1 MKNKNIWLL
10 PTNQASRLYINNQGK
25 WGFSEHYLIDDRQT
39 MKNHNIY
46 ITSDEEIK
54 EGDWYLDTTVNVLF
68 KNDRL
73 FLNGTGYKKTILT
86 TDQDLIKDGVQAI
99 DDEFLEWFVKNPS
112 CEFVEIS
119 KKPLDSHCE
128 FFEYKIIIPQ
138 EEPKPHILSCCISL
152 YECYCGKYPKQEPKI
167 DACKHFNQETG
178 CDLID
183 CPCEKEEILKGA
195 KEKAKQETLEEAE
208 LTQFALSEAKK
219 WVGEDNHHKIA
230 TYATAITV
238 GANWQKGQ
246 EKHLYSEEE
255 MLNFAWFLVENIG
268 QYSCD
273 RTAHFKGEYLKKFKN
288 KL

>member
-99 DDEFLEWFVKNPS
+99 DDEFLEWFVKN
-112 CEFVEIS
+112 
-119 KKPLDSHCE
+119 
-128 FFEYKIIIPQ
+128 
-138 EEPKPHILSCCISL
+138 
-152 YECYCGKYPKQEPKI
+152 
-167 DACKHFNQETG
+167 
-178 CDLID
+178 
-183 CPCEKEEILKGA
+183 
-195 KEKAKQETLEEAE
+195 
-208 LTQFALSEAKK
+208 
-219 WVGEDNHHKIA
+219 
-230 TYATAITV
+230 
-238 GANWQKGQ
+238 
-246 EKHLYSEEE
+246 
-255 MLNFAWFLVENIG
+255 
-268 QYSCD
+268 
-273 RTAHFKGEYLKKFKN
+273 
-288 KL
+288 